1 MIFRQ
6 IPIITISLLLLLI
19 GLHWMVED
27 KTQLFF
33 SAAWIQRGEIWRIV
47 SGHFIHADLKH
58 LLWNCLGLAV
68 LGAVL
73 EYRSRIA
80 LFSALGA
87 GIISVSGLLLTPYA
101 QLEYY
106 CGLSGVLNTLLLVAL
121 WLEWRLTRSRLIILI
136 GCACLAKVLIE
147 VSQGVSIITRISWP
161 PYAWSHV
168 AGLIGGLF
176 VIWALTSVQVRRIGT
191 RQKAMKG

>member
-1 MIFRQ
+1 MTFRQ
-6 IPIITISLLLLLI
+6 VPILTISLLLLLI

-27 KTQLFF
+27 RTQLFF
-33 SAAWIQRGEIWRIV
+33 SAAGVRHGEIWRIV
-47 SGHFIHADLKH
+47 SGHFMHADLKH

-73 EYRSRIA
+73 EFRSRIA

-87 GIISVSGLLLTPYA
+87 GIAFVSGLLLTPYA
-101 QLEYY
+101 ELEYY
-106 CGLSGVLNTLLLVAL
+106 CGLSGVLNTLLMVAL
-121 WLEWRLTRSRLIILI
+121 WFEWRLTRSRLIILI
-136 GCACLAKVLIE
+136 GCACVAKVLIE
-147 VSQGVSIITRISWP
+147 VSEGVSIITRISWP

-168 AGLIGGLF
+168 AGLVGGLF
-176 VIWALTSVQVRRIGT
+176 VIWALTNVQARSIGI